1 MLRFHI
7 DTNLGGGT
15 LKSMKTTYA
24 KPITFKSSKGF
35 TIVEL
40 LIVIVIIGIL
50 AGISI
55 VTYTGMQERSRNM
68 AIERAV
74 SDYVKALGVYRTEYG
89 TYPTTTSTCMGAVAD
104 YRNGGC
110 MSVASAPA
118 APSAT
123 FETELKK
130 VISPL
135 PKPDNNKCY
144 TGWGACRRN
153 FTHVYIPP
161 ASNWRID
168 GATHS
173 NYIIYFLSGGD
184 GCSLPNL
191 LGAPYSNFTSTP
203 TVKYTETRSVG
214 AKSEYMCILSLPD
227 L

>member
-1 MLRFHI
+1 MKLI
-7 DTNLGGGT
+7 K
-15 LKSMKTTYA
+15 LKKAT
-24 KPITFKSSKGF
+24 GF

-55 VTYTGMQERSRNM
+55 VTYTGIQERSRNV

-74 SDYVKALGVYRTEYG
+74 SDYVKALGVYAAEYG
-89 TYPTTTSTCMGAVAD
+89 TYPTTTGACMGAVAD
-104 YRNGGC
+104 YGNGGC

-130 VISPL
+130 VVSPL

-153 FTHVYIPP
+153 FTYANVPP
-161 ASNWRID
+161 ASNWQID
-168 GATHS
+168 GTTHS

-203 TVKYTETRSVG
+203 TLKYTETRSVG
-214 AKSEYMCILSLPD
+214 AKSEYMCVLSLPD

>member
-1 MLRFHI
+1 
-7 DTNLGGGT
+7 
-15 LKSMKTTYA
+15 MKTTYA

-55 VTYTGMQERSRNM
+55 VAYTGMQERSRNM

-153 FTHVYIPP
+153 FTHVYIPRRQTGGLTELLMP
-161 ASNWRID
+161 
-168 GATHS
+168 TT
-173 NYIIYFLSGGD
+173 LSTF
-184 GCSLPNL
+184 SLVAMDVHYQTFWELRMVTL
-191 LGAPYSNFTSTP
+191 LPRP
-203 TVKYTETRSVG
+203 Q
-214 AKSEYMCILSLPD
+214 
-227 L
+227 

>member
-1 MLRFHI
+1 
-7 DTNLGGGT
+7 
-15 LKSMKTTYA
+15 MKTTYA

-55 VTYTGMQERSRNM
+55 VAYTGMQERSRNM

-74 SDYVKALGVYRTEYG
+74 SDYVKALGVYAAEYG
-89 TYPTTTSTCMGAVAD
+89 TYPAPTTTGACMGAVAD
-104 YRNGGC
+104 YGSGGC
-110 MSVASAPA
+110 FNVYSAA
-118 APSAT
+118 IAPSAT

-135 PKPDNNKCY
+135 PKPDNKKCY
-144 TGWGACRRN
+144 NGWGACRRN
-153 FTHVYIPP
+153 FTYANIPP
-161 ASNWRID
+161 SGETWRID
-168 GATHS
+168 GVAHA

-191 LGAPYSNFTSTP
+191 LGAPYGNFTSTP
-203 TVKYTETRSVG
+203 TVKYTEIRSVG
-214 AKSEYMCILSLPD
+214 AKREYMCVLSLPD